1 MEPLRPE
8 DIQRLSTKAVYDYN
22 LVMLALNNGNQKA
35 YAELL
40 HRYHESVYFMMMKMC
55 NNKDDAQ
62 DLTIEAFGRAF
73 KKLEQYNPEFA
84 FSTWLFKIASNNA
97 IDFLLKKIEESGN
110 HARAIQK
117 IYRQYLEVPL
127 AKFMLKNPQSEISVK
142 ISESLV
148 IFE

>member
-1 MEPLRPE
+1 MA
-8 DIQRLSTKAVYDYN
+8 RLDEIIVFNKISKDEFKKIFEKMISATS
-22 LVMLALNNGNQKA
+22 
-35 YAELL
+35 
-40 HRYHESVYFMMMKMC
+40 ESLKQ
-55 NNKDDAQ
+55 NNK
-62 DLTIEAFGRAF
+62 
-73 KKLEQYNPEFA
+73 
-84 FSTWLFKIASNNA
+84 KIQISEETK
-97 IDFLLKKIEESGN
+97 DFLLKKIEESGN

>member
-1 MEPLRPE
+1 MV
-8 DIQRLSTKAVYDYN
+8 IKSSSSQRIEIINALLAGWVIKN
-22 LVMLALNNGNQKA
+22 LILAIRN
-35 YAELL
+35 YSFY
-40 HRYHESVYFMMMKMC
+40 R
-55 NNKDDAQ
+55 
-62 DLTIEAFGRAF
+62 
-73 KKLEQYNPEFA
+73 KKP
-84 FSTWLFKIASNNA
+84 
-97 IDFLLKKIEESGN
+97 FLLKKIEESGN